1 MDIVQNTRSMVAVE
15 ESKGLPPVPDC
26 NNLKEDLIGLP
37 VLEGSSSAWQ
47 ERHGRVWGLE
57 LVGEASHIMAD
68 QEAAS
73 NRRSEL
79 DLHLKDHPQRPPCV
93 VRAPHLLKGSSLPE
107 QCHLWST
114 HSTHE
119 PPGDIS
125 DENPNMEKT

>member
-1 MDIVQNTRSMVAVE
+1 MDIVQNTQSMVAVE
-15 ESKGLPPVPDC
+15 ESKGLPQVPDC

-79 DLHLKDHPQRPPCV
+79 DRHLKDHPQRPPCV
-93 VRAPHLLKGSSLPE
+93 VRAPHLLKV
-107 QCHLWST
+107 
-114 HSTHE
+114 
-119 PPGDIS
+119 
-125 DENPNMEKT
+125 